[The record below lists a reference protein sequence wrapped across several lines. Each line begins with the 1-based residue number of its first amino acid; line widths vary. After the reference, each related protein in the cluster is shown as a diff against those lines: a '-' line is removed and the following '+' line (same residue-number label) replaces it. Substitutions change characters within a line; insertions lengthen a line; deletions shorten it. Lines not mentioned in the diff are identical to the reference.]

1 VGEIVVRA
9 PWLTQGYYLDE
20 EKGAE
25 LWDGGWMHTGD
36 VASMEP
42 GGVLQIR
49 DRIKDVINTG
59 GEWISSLLL
68 ESLISKHPA
77 VAEVAVVGV
86 PDARWDE
93 RPLVL
98 VVPVAGAG
106 LEPASVQRHLA
117 QFVESGAISK
127 WAVPEQIRIVDEIP
141 KTSVAGRA
149 GTLLRRI

>member
-1 VGEIVVRA
+1 
-9 PWLTQGYYLDE
+9 
-20 EKGAE
+20 
-25 LWDGGWMHTGD
+25 MHTGD

-49 DRIKDVINTG
+49 DRIKDVIKTG

-93 RPLVL
+93 RPLAL

>member
-1 VGEIVVRA
+1 
-9 PWLTQGYYLDE
+9 
-20 EKGAE
+20 
-25 LWDGGWMHTGD
+25 MHTGD

-93 RPLVL
+93 RPLAL